1 MHAMHELLANH
12 MFRWHQEKMARPE
25 WQHRAAL
32 IAAAVPWHKRVSAR
46 AQVLRTRWARPDQ
59 ALAGGSR

>member
-1 MHAMHELLANH
+1 MAYH
-12 MFRWHQEKMARPE
+12 MIRWQQEKMARPE

-32 IAAAVPWHKRVSAR
+32 TVAAVPWHKRVSAR

-59 ALAGGSR
+59 ALAGSTR